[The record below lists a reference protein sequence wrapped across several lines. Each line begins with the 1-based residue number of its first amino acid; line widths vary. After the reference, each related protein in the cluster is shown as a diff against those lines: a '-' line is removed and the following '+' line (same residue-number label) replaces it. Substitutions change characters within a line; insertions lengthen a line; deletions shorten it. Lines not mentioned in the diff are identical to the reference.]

1 MSKYEIHPLPAL
13 HFPITTKDMV
23 NIRLHMAFTLLLIYI
38 IKSTS
43 TGFPQKGLGKGQGSP
58 YLVEVTSKIKEGRV
72 FVKMANTGGI
82 TQESHSA
89 RHAFVLREL
98 ISLNIFK

>member
-1 MSKYEIHPLPAL
+1 
-13 HFPITTKDMV
+13 MV
-23 NIRLHMAFTLLLIYI
+23 NIRLHMAVTLLLIYS
-38 IKSTS
+38 IKSTL

-82 TQESHSA
+82 TQGSHSA